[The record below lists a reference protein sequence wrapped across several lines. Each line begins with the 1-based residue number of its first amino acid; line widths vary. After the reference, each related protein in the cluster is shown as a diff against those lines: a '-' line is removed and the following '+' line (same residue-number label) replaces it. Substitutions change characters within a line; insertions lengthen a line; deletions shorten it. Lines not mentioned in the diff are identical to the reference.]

1 MEERLQL
8 ALLDNENSTQFRWLK
23 YINREYRSTHVSST
37 QLHEITDA
45 VLLQV
50 LALTHSGAQPA
61 TNLPKLRALE
71 EIVIDA
77 VTAGQVH
84 ALEAF
89 EASEVPFEY
98 RHMLLKRTKDQGGQV
113 TYYRWVLRTLI
124 TEYHFAREVLRL
136 DRDEELEASHH
147 LAQARVDSPQVSYE
161 LGLWYSLQEKYSD
174 AAFYFNELSKRVEA
188 DYVPQGDPAKV
199 TTLTYEKLK
208 GYLGVHPKETETPR
222 DESYARELFHYCE
235 ALDKKKLIH
244 REKGEAGGHI
254 DPAQITTNMAALQ
267 THLTTLPPTAAY
279 ASGRLYTQ
287 ASLLE
292 SRHFVHS
299 ARDVLEEVLSRLADG
314 ELSVGSGA
322 LFSCCLLTPLEQEPM
337 QNYFEALLEVVERYW
352 NPEPRMW
359 TQLLALVVDSK
370 LARDFLAKAQALP
383 LPDSVREVSK
393 LVEDFII
400 LNEALEPLSQDLCEA
415 YYLPL
420 LEAVA
425 RLDSKLLELFARSLQ
440 HKQTVLKL
448 TRLLFTLA
456 RLLKFPEHAQEY
468 DHFCSVSSIQSN
480 ELLSFEDCVLDVPS
494 SVHYKMRTAKHDF
507 GRVVSL
513 TKVSAQQYVRL
524 AGGGHALLGN
534 VYLLEDNY
542 KAAVGEYLAAL
553 KTSPDD
559 PLLVKR
565 LAVCLW
571 QSGAEFEALV
581 LTHLF
586 DKHFSVSKV
595 WARLNSVAVSP
606 MLVRFLCDPELLEVL
621 WESSHGRAQVRTQLL
636 KLLETPERHQNVKDN
651 LALKTQLAAQFL
663 QLLRVALRFGS
674 R

>member
-23 YINREYRSTHVSST
+23 YTSREYRSTHVTGT
-37 QLHEITDA
+37 QLQELTDA

-50 LALTHSGAQPA
+50 LALTHSGGQPVA
-61 TNLPKLRALE
+61 NLSKLKALE
-71 EIVIDA
+71 AIVTDA
-77 VTAGQVH
+77 VTAGHVH
-84 ALEAF
+84 ALEVF

-98 RHMLLKRTKDQGGQV
+98 RHMLLKRTKDQGAQV

-147 LAQARVDSPQVSYE
+147 LAQVRADSPQISYE

-174 AAFYFNELSKRVEA
+174 AAFYFNELSKKVEA
-188 DYVPQGDPAKV
+188 DYVPVGDPAKV
-199 TTLTYEKLK
+199 TTLTHDKLK
-208 GYLGVHPKETETPR
+208 GYLGVYAKDSEAAK

-244 REKGEAGGHI
+244 REKSEPGGHT
-254 DPAQITTNMAALQ
+254 DPEQISANLDTLQ
-267 THLTTLPPTAAY
+267 THLASLPLAASY

-292 SRHFVHS
+292 SRHYVHS
-299 ARDVLEEVLSRLADG
+299 ARDILEDVLSRLTEG
-314 ELSVGSGA
+314 ELSLGSGA
-322 LFSCCLLTPLEQEPM
+322 LFSCCLLTPLEQEPT
-337 QNYFEALLEVVERYW
+337 QNYFDALLEVVDRYW

-359 TQLLALVVDSK
+359 TQLLALIVDSK
-370 LARDFLAKAQALP
+370 LARDFLTKAQALS
-383 LPDSVREVSK
+383 LPDNIKEISK
-393 LVEDFII
+393 LVEDFIV
-400 LNEALEPLSQDLCEA
+400 LNEALEPLSPDLCEG

-425 RLDSKLLELFARSLQ
+425 RLEFKLLELFARSLQ
-440 HKQTVLKL
+440 RKQTALKL

-456 RLLKFPEHAQEY
+456 RLLKFPDHAQEY
-468 DHFCSVSSIQSN
+468 EHLCSVSASQSN
-480 ELLSFEDCVLDVPS
+480 ELLTFEDCVLDVPS
-494 SVHYKMRTAKHDF
+494 TVHYKMRTAKHDF
-507 GRVVSL
+507 ERVVGL

-524 AGGGHALLGN
+524 SGSGHSFLGN
-534 VYLLEDNY
+534 VYLLEDDY

-553 KTSPDD
+553 KTSDD
-559 PLLVKR
+559 GTLVKR

-571 QSGAEFEALV
+571 QSGAEFEAMV
-581 LTHLF
+581 LSDLY
-586 DKHFSVSKV
+586 DQHFAVAKV
-595 WARLNSVAVSP
+595 WARLGCVTVNPV
-606 MLVRFLCDPELLEVL
+606 LVRFLCDPELVEAV
-621 WESSHGRAQVRTQLL
+621 WESSRGRIQIRRQLL
-636 KLLETPERHQNVKDN
+636 HLLETPERHQNVKD
-651 LALKTQLAAQFL
+651 LSALKTQLGAQFL
-663 QLLRVALRFGS
+663 QLLRVALNFGS